1 MGSGL
6 APRRAPKRAKVNGL
20 EMTVSKVREKPCG
33 ACAHFRNEPAYLE
46 AALAGLTSLGSA
58 YGSVRADDG
67 LCLLH
72 DRYLRAHASCA
83 DFAAR
88 SAPCVAAATGPENS
102 AAGGPPLL

>member
-1 MGSGL
+1 MSRRRFYLPFRGGRRTQSGGWGEDPTPARPAGSPTLPVPG
-6 APRRAPKRAKVNGL
+6 RNRQ
-20 EMTVSKVREKPCG
+20 CG

-46 AALAGLTSLGSA
+46 AAFAGLTSLGSA

-72 DRYLRAHASCA
+72 ERYLGARASCA

-88 SAPCVAAATGPENS
+88 AEPGDGRS
-102 AAGGPPLL
+102 